1 MCKLLLHHRGS
12 LQMSLHLII
21 LSFFHQSP
29 IICLIHIALQ
39 VLNEL
44 HITTL
49 RCYICASHEFLCA
62 WGSWPSC
69 QMNSLLHFCF
79 VTFASWLKKQLTYFF
94 LSFISLVPLG
104 QLISPLLLH
113 PSPSPI
119 FSVKHTCAKL
129 SHLVGFGAGQD
140 FYSHVLSIMS
150 CKGLLYFL
158 SHCACYYTVPIMFSI
173 ATRALQW

>member
-12 LQMSLHLII
+12 TTNVSTLDHIKFLPPI
-21 LSFFHQSP
+21 
-29 IICLIHIALQ
+29 IICLIHITLQ
-39 VLNEL
+39 VLEL

-62 WGSWPSC
+62 WGSWPSW
-69 QMNSLLHFCF
+69 MTSLLCFCF
-79 VTFASWLKKQLTYFF
+79 VTFASQLNKQLTYFF

-104 QLISPLLLH
+104 QLISPLLSH
-113 PSPSPI
+113 SSPSLI
-119 FSVKHTCAKL
+119 FSVKHTHAKL

-150 CKGLLYFL
+150 CKALLYFL
-158 SHCACYYTVPIMFSI
+158 SHCACYFTVPIMVSI

>member
-1 MCKLLLHHRGS
+1 MCKLPLHHRGS

-29 IICLIHIALQ
+29 IICLIHITLQ

-49 RCYICASHEFLCA
+49 RCYIHASHEFLCA
-62 WGSWPSC
+62 WGSWPSW
-69 QMNSLLHFCF
+69 MNSLLCFCF
-79 VTFASWLKKQLTYFF
+79 VTFASQLKKQLTYFF
-94 LSFISLVPLG
+94 LSFISLVPLV
-104 QLISPLLLH
+104 QLISPLLSH
-113 PSPSPI
+113 SSPSLI
-119 FSVKHTCAKL
+119 FSVKHTHAKL

-140 FYSHVLSIMS
+140 FYSHVLLIMS

-158 SHCACYYTVPIMFSI
+158 SCCACYYTVPIMFSI